1 MFKTL
6 ARTCAALAIA
16 GLTMATAPI
25 AATAQTKHEHKH
37 DHAAMAKHGG
47 TVAEVGSYDVEL
59 VLADGNLTV
68 YVYDDHGKDITAK
81 ATKGDAVFVVGG
93 SSKKVTLAPAGGK
106 LSGPLGFA
114 TKAGDDLDTVLRIT
128 VGGKTHTGK
137 ADLHAK

>member
-1 MFKTL
+1 MLKTFARAVAVL
-6 ARTCAALAIA
+6 AVTVVTA
-16 GLTMATAPI
+16 API
-25 AATAQTKHEHKH
+25 AATAQTKHDHKH
-37 DHAAMAKHGG
+37 DHGAMAKHGG

-59 VLADGNLTV
+59 VLAGGNLIV

-93 SSKKVTLAPAGGK
+93 SSKKVSLAPADGK